1 MKLGSRILSLFFI
14 IIFSFINLSQ
24 ASEIVE
30 VCPNPYGSDGVEY
43 VKLKVDKPCILSDE
57 EGEIKINKT
66 GLIVIAKNS
75 TEFYN
80 TFSYLPNYE
89 FSKRFAL
96 SNSGESI
103 FLIENGKVVD
113 EFTYGKNGLNYLDD
127 GVIYFKKDGVWDF
140 RYQDWSDFDVVK
152 DFVEGKIIITPYSY
166 KFDCSENEKV
176 TIASYTF
183 TNFEML
189 ENLRNIEIYVD
200 ATPVGG
206 IPVEEMEIAKN
217 YDVYFLNSDSYKNFH
232 YKFGL
237 CKNKVVITTENWV
250 WDNRGYIVEFESEK
264 VAKLLREIL
273 EYDKAYNATP
283 GKIGNIKGVKKFE
296 NGKEFNFEGHV
307 EVFVIPD
314 ENPIFDI
321 ISNAKSRLY
330 IQAPYI
336 DFKWYNGTPL
346 LDSIKKAAKRAEV
359 KILLDSKYN
368 KNRNLDTAEFLNRIA
383 KIENLNIEVKLV
395 ELKGFNSLHGKLI
408 IADDEVVITS
418 ANFNMY
424 GFKLNREIGI
434 IIYSKEVSDFL
445 ANQFLED
452 FGNNKEKSALKPKL
466 GYVELIPSLILLLIA
481 LFIVFKVLK
490 ERF

>member
-152 DFVEGKIIITPYSY
+152 D
-166 KFDCSENEKV
+166 
-176 TIASYTF
+176 
-183 TNFEML
+183 
-189 ENLRNIEIYVD
+189 
-200 ATPVGG
+200 
-206 IPVEEMEIAKN
+206 
-217 YDVYFLNSDSYKNFH
+217 
-232 YKFGL
+232 
-237 CKNKVVITTENWV
+237 
-250 WDNRGYIVEFESEK
+250 
-264 VAKLLREIL
+264 LLRE
-273 EYDKAYNATP
+273 K
-283 GKIGNIKGVKKFE
+283 
-296 NGKEFNFEGHV
+296 
-307 EVFVIPD
+307 
-314 ENPIFDI
+314 
-321 ISNAKSRLY
+321 
-330 IQAPYI
+330 
-336 DFKWYNGTPL
+336 
-346 LDSIKKAAKRAEV
+346 
-359 KILLDSKYN
+359 
-368 KNRNLDTAEFLNRIA
+368 
-383 KIENLNIEVKLV
+383 
-395 ELKGFNSLHGKLI
+395 
-408 IADDEVVITS
+408 
-418 ANFNMY
+418 
-424 GFKLNREIGI
+424 
-434 IIYSKEVSDFL
+434 
-445 ANQFLED
+445 
-452 FGNNKEKSALKPKL
+452 
-466 GYVELIPSLILLLIA
+466 
-481 LFIVFKVLK
+481 
-490 ERF
+490 